1 MKHEKYAITGMSCSA
16 CSSRV
21 EKAVSKLDGMKKA
34 SVNLLTNSMQVD
46 YDEGTLSSQDIIQA
60 VIDAGYGAT
69 LSGENKKATAASEP
83 SPSDLAKKD
92 MKAMKHR
99 LIWSILFLIPVM
111 YIAMH
116 HMLLEWFGIPVP
128 EAFQAVFHGDEN
140 AITFAFTQFLLIL
153 PIMYLNRKYYI
164 NGFRT
169 LFQGAPNMDTLVGMG
184 SMAAAVYGVF
194 AIFRMSW
201 GMGHGDWALVS
212 QYSTN
217 LYFESA
223 GMIVTLIDIGKY
235 LEARAKGK
243 TSTAIEK
250 LMDLAPKQATV
261 LRDGKETVIPVEE
274 LAVGDEMVI
283 RPGESI
289 PADGIISEGSTSID
303 EAAITGESIPVEKQ
317 QGDSVTSA
325 TINKTGF
332 IHVRASRVGADTT
345 ISQIIK
351 LVDEASASKA
361 PIAKM
366 ADKISGIFVPVVMT
380 IAVITGLIWYFL
392 LGADAEFAF
401 STAISVL
408 VISCPCALG
417 LATPVAIM
425 VGTGK
430 GAENGILIKSGEALE
445 TAHAI
450 DTVVMDKTG
459 TITEGRPR
467 VTDIWVRKGT
477 EDQLLTLAASMEQG
491 SEHPLAEAIMNY
503 ARDHHM
509 IPHAVTNFKA
519 IFGRGIEAVYNGQT
533 YYAGNTRLMEEKGIS
548 SDAIQQ
554 RLNELADAGKTP
566 LIFADAK
573 EIIGIIAAAD
583 MEKASSAE
591 AISLFGKMGIDVVM
605 LTGDNQRTA
614 EAIRKRL
621 HIPQVIAGVLPQDKE
636 RHIAALQA
644 QGHKVAMI
652 GDGINDAPALAKAD
666 LGIAIGAGTDVAIE
680 SADAVLMRNDLLDA
694 VSAVRLSK
702 AVIRNIKE
710 NLFWAFFYNAI
721 CIPLAAGVLYP
732 AFGIR
737 LNPMIGAAAMSLS
750 SFSVCMNAL
759 RLRFFKPDHQSH
771 HVSRETLQSEPTH
784 TVSAA
789 TTDAVTTQPAAPAEI
804 AEASDQ
810 TAPVAAHQYQLT
822 IDGMMCQHCV
832 RTVTKALES
841 LSGVTAVHV
850 NLDSKGTTVASSS
863 VIPADDFKKVITTA
877 GYTLLSEKEEESTM
891 KTTLKIEGMMCQH
904 CQKHVQEALSA
915 MNGVTAVSVDLDGGK
930 ADVEASRDIPTEEF
944 AKVIA
949 DAGYK
954 LVTA

>member
-380 IAVITGLIWYFL
+380 IAVITGLVWYFL

-810 TAPVAAHQYQLT
+810 TTPVAAHQYQLT

-850 NLDSKGTTVASSS
+850 DLDSKGATVASSS
-863 VIPADDFKKVITTA
+863 VVPADDFKKVITTA

-930 ADVEASRDIPTEEF
+930 ADGEASRDIPTEEF

>member
-140 AITFAFTQFLLIL
+140 AITFAFIQFLLIL

-250 LMDLAPKQATV
+250 LMDLAPKHATV

-380 IAVITGLIWYFL
+380 IAVITGLVWYFL

-509 IPHAVTNFKA
+509 VPHAVTNFKA

-850 NLDSKGTTVASSS
+850 DLDSKGATVASSS

>member
-60 VIDAGYGAT
+60 VIDAGYRAT

-184 SMAAAVYGVF
+184 SMTAAVYGVF

-380 IAVITGLIWYFL
+380 IAVITGLVWYFL

-789 TTDAVTTQPAAPAEI
+789 TTDAVTAQPAAPAEI

-850 NLDSKGTTVASSS
+850 DLDSKSATVASSS

-915 MNGVTAVSVDLDGGK
+915 MTGVTAVSVDLDGGK

>member
-1 MKHEKYAITGMSCSA
+1 
-16 CSSRV
+16 
-21 EKAVSKLDGMKKA
+21 
-34 SVNLLTNSMQVD
+34 
-46 YDEGTLSSQDIIQA
+46 
-60 VIDAGYGAT
+60 
-69 LSGENKKATAASEP
+69 
-83 SPSDLAKKD
+83 
-92 MKAMKHR
+92 
-99 LIWSILFLIPVM
+99 
-111 YIAMH
+111 
-116 HMLLEWFGIPVP
+116 
-128 EAFQAVFHGDEN
+128 
-140 AITFAFTQFLLIL
+140 
-153 PIMYLNRKYYI
+153 
-164 NGFRT
+164 
-169 LFQGAPNMDTLVGMG
+169 MDTLVGMG

-380 IAVITGLIWYFL
+380 IAVITGLVWYFL

-789 TTDAVTTQPAAPAEI
+789 TTDAVTAQPAAPAEI

-841 LSGVTAVHV
+841 LSGVTTVHV
-850 NLDSKGTTVASSS
+850 DLDSKSATVASSS
-863 VIPADDFKKVITTA
+863 VIPAGDFKKVITTA